1 MCVLYARAEHRYN
14 ADEKGADP
22 MDFKDKSY
30 DVFHMFND
38 RWALA
43 TVGTIDEYNTMTI
56 A

>member
-1 MCVLYARAEHRYN
+1 MNVT
-14 ADEKGADP
+14 
-22 MDFKDKSY
+22 DKAY
-30 DVFHMFND
+30 KIFELFND